1 MLADPWA
8 TLVTKPL
15 LLTLATVASLPDQE
29 IERPERR
36 LPAESAVVAVIWT
49 AAPTSRLTT
58 AGVTFTEATAAGTTV
73 MVAVSEPVA
82 ALPGPGGAAL
92 ERPAT
97 RGAPL
102 TPVLRPPSPVR

>member
-15 LLTLATVASLPDQE
+15 PLTLATVASLPDQE

-36 LPAESAVVAVIWT
+36 LPAESAVVAVSWT

-82 ALPGPGGAAL
+82 ELRSE
-92 ERPAT
+92 ER
-97 RGAPL
+97 RVGKEC
-102 TPVLRPPSPVR
+102 RSRWSPYH

>member
-36 LPAESAVVAVIWT
+36 LPAESAVVADSWT

-82 ALPGPGGAAL
+82 ELPWPWATTL
-92 ERPAT
+92 KRPAS
-97 RGAPL
+97 GVAL
-102 TPVLRPPSPVR
+102 

>member
-36 LPAESAVVAVIWT
+36 LPAESPVVSVSWT
-49 AAPTSRLTT
+49 AAPTSSLTT

-73 MVAVSEPVA
+73 MVAVPDPVA
-82 ALPGPGGAAL
+82 GLPSPRAKSCERRGPGVAL
-92 ERPAT
+92 QR
-97 RGAPL
+97 
-102 TPVLRPPSPVR
+102 LR